1 VTTAKKSR
9 PASRTGSA
17 ARQPG
22 RTGSPAARQPG
33 RTGSPA
39 TLAADGSAGSER
51 RAHMVLLAG
60 ELFAQKGFRATTVR
74 EIADAAGILSGS
86 LYHHFDSKESIGD
99 EILSGFMTEILTD
112 YRAAVASAG
121 DPRAILEQIVRSTSG
136 TLARHRA
143 ALAMLQNDWSF
154 FSTQPRFAYLR
165 KALRE
170 IERIWIT
177 QLELGVQSGV
187 FRADLDAKLT
197 YRLLRDVLWIPAQ
210 WRRTG
215 GYSTDQ
221 VVDGFLR
228 LLLHGITSPAAP
240 ARPRPAG
247 GPRPAAGP
255 PRGRDPGG
263 RRDAGFR

>member
-1 VTTAKKSR
+1 MT
-9 PASRTGSA
+9 
-17 ARQPG
+17 
-22 RTGSPAARQPG
+22 
-33 RTGSPA
+33 
-39 TLAADGSAGSER
+39 ADGHARSQR
-51 RAHMVLLAG
+51 RADMLRLAG
-60 ELFAQKGFRATTVR
+60 ELFAQKGYRATTVR

-99 EILSGFMTEILTD
+99 EILSGFMSEVLAD
-112 YRAAVASAG
+112 YRAAVAAAA
-121 DPRAILEQIVRSTSG
+121 DPRAVLEQIVRSTSV

-210 WRRTG
+210 WRRTAS
-215 GYSTDQ
+215 YSTDQ

-228 LLLHGITSPAAP
+228 LLFDGITG
-240 ARPRPAG
+240 RPAVTL
-247 GPRPAAGP
+247 
-255 PRGRDPGG
+255 
-263 RRDAGFR
+263 